1 MEIVSLLVE
10 RGASV
15 EHPLA
20 RPHRFYTLKGNL
32 FLVICYDQPAVLDFF
47 LKKGFKV
54 NAKR

>member
-32 FLVICYDQPAVLDFF
+32 FLAIATINLQYLIFF
-47 LKKGFKV
+47 
-54 NAKR
+54 

>member
-20 RPHRFYTLKGNL
+20 RPHRFYTLNGNL
-32 FLVICYDQPAVLDFF
+32 FLAICYDQPAVLDFF
-47 LKKGFKV
+47 LKKGFEV
-54 NAKR
+54 YSV